1 MNQGATHTNIIFI
14 LTKILFKT
22 QSDIRMAA
30 TVQGREEEKLQ
41 VAGLLDQSFKP
52 SAWSANRFCPSSHF
66 LHLSPLSGR
75 GKEKKSATISAKIR
89 AVDII
94 CVFNTVYG
102 GYVNTFVFKYL

>member
-75 GKEKKSATISAKIR
+75 GKKK
-89 AVDII
+89 I
-94 CVFNTVYG
+94 CNYFCKDKSC
-102 GYVNTFVFKYL
+102 GYYMCVQYSVWWICKYLCI